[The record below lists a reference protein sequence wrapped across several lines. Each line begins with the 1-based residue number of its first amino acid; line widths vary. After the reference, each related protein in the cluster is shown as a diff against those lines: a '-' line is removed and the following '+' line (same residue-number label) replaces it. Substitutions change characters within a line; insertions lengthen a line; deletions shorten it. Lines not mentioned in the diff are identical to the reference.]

1 MYREMFRVYQVF
13 KLPNNTLKYKQ
24 RNSRV
29 LRRYSLDKVLVWGK
43 RIANFFKVSGKIS
56 FQDRI

>member
-1 MYREMFRVYQVF
+1 MLR
-13 KLPNNTLKYKQ
+13 NNAYKQ

-29 LRRYSLDKVLVWGK
+29 FRKRSLDKGLVLGN